1 MELSLWL
8 NGVVTFVV
16 GLVALMVYWLQRRAE
31 RRGAAIILI
40 MDIRHA
46 ERVIGDVLQRNTF
59 DRYMGNIQG
68 AKNWDATK
76 HIFVSSLSTDD
87 LVAFNKFFL
96 ACSEISDAR
105 TDMRSIFMASLTS
118 KCAVAQERL
127 CSLDPNDPDYV
138 RKRNEIIGLVETDSY
153 FFNPADPIDR
163 VVKNIQV
170 MGRLTHT
177 PGFRRLKKIAGMN
190 D

>member
-1 MELSLWL
+1 MDFSLWV
-8 NGVVTFVV
+8 NGLVTLVV
-16 GLVALMVYWLQRRAE
+16 GLVALVVYGLQRRAE

-68 AKNWDATK
+68 AKNWDANK
-76 HIFVSSLSTDD
+76 HFFVSALSTDD

-105 TDMRSIFMASLTS
+105 VDMRSCFMASVNA
-118 KCAVAQERL
+118 KAVVAQELLCRL
-127 CSLDPNDPDYV
+127 NANNQNYQEQ
-138 RKRNEIIGLVETDSY
+138 RAAIIQVVESDSY
-153 FFNPADPIDR
+153 FFNPGDPITR
-163 VVKNIQV
+163 VVQSIQV

-177 PGFRRLKKIAGMN
+177 IGFRKLKKIAGMN